1 MFYAYRPDHSLQDV
15 RAKIFPL
22 RTRKI
27 NAPEVPSS
35 ISLPTKR
42 KERSL
47 SSLVVN
53 TPRVAIQ
60 SSMTGRRT
68 KAAVRKI
75 GASRGLS
82 PSVDDPSVKRE
93 YNEDFEDQEEE
104 SSSSQERL
112 NKTLRRHVMQK
123 STSGHTE
130 SSNHLSN
137 KEMETYADKS
147 ELWKPLNCLVEAA
160 NRTKSTKYSSQQVL
174 DAKIEQQNGLDSE
187 FNAHRNTGKEH
198 SSNKHKAKEENNNNA
213 TNSVSAK
220 NKKSLGSSRKRAAS
234 TKDASSSAQA
244 LVDAS
249 SVRRERG
256 TGSIWL
262 SLIASS
268 DQ

>member
-1 MFYAYRPDHSLQDV
+1 M

-27 NAPEVPSS
+27 NAPEVPPSA

-60 SSMTGRRT
+60 SSITGRRT
-68 KAAVRKI
+68 KAVAGKA
-75 GASRGLS
+75 GALRGLS
-82 PSVDDPSVKRE
+82 PSVGDSSIKRE
-93 YNEDFEDQEEE
+93 YIEDFEDREEE
-104 SSSSQERL
+104 SSSSQEERL

-123 STSGHTE
+123 STSGHAE

-147 ELWKPLNCLVEAA
+147 DLWKPLNCLVEAA
-160 NRTKSTKYSSQQVL
+160 NRTKSTKYNGPQML
-174 DAKIEQQNGLDSE
+174 AAKMEQQNGPDSE
-187 FNAHRNTGKEH
+187 MNAHKSMRKEH
-198 SSNKHKAKEENNNNA
+198 YLIKHKVQEENNNNA

-220 NKKSLGSSRKRAAS
+220 TKKSIGSSRKRAAS